1 MLALIHKPCVRALW
15 NMGWGEGPTGQ
26 VSSLASFLAVKHAVR
41 FAGFIKQAQS
51 IHTKSIKTILLAL
64 YYFHMS

>member
-1 MLALIHKPCVRALW
+1 MEHG
-15 NMGWGEGPTGQ
+15 MGEGPTGQ

-41 FAGFIKQAQS
+41 FAGFIKQAKS